1 MSDQPLTDAER
12 TLPPHLGGH
21 EGTTWI
27 DEPVLDYLIA
37 RYDVHS
43 MLDVGCGPG
52 GMIKVARERGLQA
65 AGIDGDRSVAREGI
79 ALHDYTTGPF
89 PWPLGWPTSIDL
101 IWCVE
106 FVEHVE
112 AEFQENYLATF
123 DAGRA
128 LFLTA
133 AYPGQGGHHHV
144 NEQPVAYW
152 IRLLEGHNWALD
164 NEATLW
170 ARSHGATP
178 FAQMTGMVF
187 TRMRTLDEGSAPALA
202 P

>member
-1 MSDQPLTDAER
+1 MPIET
-12 TLPPHLGGH
+12 PPHLGGH
-21 EGTTWI
+21 QHMTWI

-37 RYDVHS
+37 RYGVTS

-52 GMIKVARERGLQA
+52 GMIQA
-65 AGIDGDRSVAREGI
+65 ARGRHLWARGIDGDWSVAREGI
-79 ALHDYTTGPF
+79 AIHDYTEGPF
-89 PWPLGWPTSIDL
+89 AWPFDWPESLDL

-112 AEFQENYLATF
+112 AAYQDNYLATF
-123 DAGRA
+123 DAGRV

-144 NEQPVAYW
+144 NEQPERYW
-152 IRLLEGHNWALD
+152 IELLTSRGWVED
-164 NEATLW
+164 VEATLW
-170 ARSHGATP
+170 VRKYGATP

-187 TRMRTLDEGSAPALA
+187 TKTAR
-202 P
+202 

>member
-1 MSDQPLTDAER
+1 MQIET
-12 TLPPHLGGH
+12 PPHLGGH
-21 EGTTWI
+21 QGMTWI

-37 RYDVHS
+37 RYGITT

-52 GMIKVARERGLQA
+52 GMVKLAGEKGLRV
-65 AGIDGDRSVAREGI
+65 AGIDGDWSVARAGI
-79 ALHDYTTGPF
+79 AIHDYTAGPF
-89 PWPLGWPTSIDL
+89 VWPLGWPDRTDL

-112 AEFQENYLATF
+112 AGYQDNYLTTF
-123 DAGRA
+123 DAGRV

-144 NEQPVAYW
+144 NEQGERYW
-152 IRLLEGHNWALD
+152 IELLTSRGWVEDL
-164 NEATLW
+164 EATQW
-170 ARSHGATP
+170 VRKHGATP

-187 TRMRTLDEGSAPALA
+187 TKTAR
-202 P
+202 